1 MRWFLASRRRVVL
14 VMLGVLVVL
23 DLGRSLYARLGYARP
38 TELWQPEPWVY
49 TDLAWPPGNDL
60 PATAP
65 PGQRLYAQHCAVCH
79 GPDGRGNGPAAPS
92 LIPRPRDLTLG
103 QFKYTSTP
111 PGQPPSDADLLG
123 VLANGLQ
130 ASAMP
135 AFGDLLSP
143 DELHQIVSYI
153 KGLSTVFTP
162 SPPEPLT
169 IPPRVAPDAAS
180 VAHGQQLYQASGCG
194 GCHGADGRAR
204 TTLPDAKGYPVVSR
218 DLTAP
223 WSFRGGS
230 APEDVWRRVT
240 TGLAPS
246 PMPSI
251 AAQTTPEERWDLVN
265 YVLSLQRLPPWEAG
279 GRLDGPGQQSDLVK
293 RGEYLVHAAMCGL
306 CHTQINPTGIYRGDD
321 AYLAG
326 GMRVGAYPHGVFVS
340 RNLTSDPAT
349 GLGTWTAPQIAAAI
363 RHGRSPTRL
372 LNVWAI
378 P

>member
-23 DLGRSLYARLGYARP
+23 DLGRSLYARLGYSRP

-49 TDLAWPPGNDL
+49 TDLAWPPGNNL
-60 PATAP
+60 FANAP
-65 PGQRLYAQHCAVCH
+65 PGQRLYAQRCAVCH

-143 DELHQIVSYI
+143 DDLPQLVSYI

-194 GCHGADGRAR
+194 GCHGA
-204 TTLPDAKGYPVVSR
+204 
-218 DLTAP
+218 
-223 WSFRGGS
+223 
-230 APEDVWRRVT
+230 
-240 TGLAPS
+240 
-246 PMPSI
+246 
-251 AAQTTPEERWDLVN
+251 
-265 YVLSLQRLPPWEAG
+265 
-279 GRLDGPGQQSDLVK
+279 
-293 RGEYLVHAAMCGL
+293 
-306 CHTQINPTGIYRGDD
+306 
-321 AYLAG
+321 
-326 GMRVGAYPHGVFVS
+326 GMRLRRDS
-340 RNLTSDPAT
+340 
-349 GLGTWTAPQIAAAI
+349 
-363 RHGRSPTRL
+363 
-372 LNVWAI
+372 
-378 P
+378 